1 MRWQRRG
8 FAVGVWGV
16 LASLSGG
23 LLAAEPPGVMGSRPA
38 RRARDRG
45 AERSAIRA
53 EVVQSPA
60 WVWRAGVQEPL
71 QPGDSLPEGTEVQ
84 TGPGATLAL
93 RMPEGSVVYLGEKTR
108 MAVQQLMVTRST
120 QGELSMA
127 TLLRLVDGFVRY
139 ATTPLAK
146 AVGRRDVR
154 IGLRTATLGIR
165 GTDVWAMTDEVHDA
179 ACLFEGRIGLTT
191 QQGELALEQPSAFW
205 AWFFE
210 RAPTP
215 VGVATPAELARF
227 MASVEVRPGQGLA
240 VEDGVWRVELS
251 SASGDYRQ
259 AVRRTVELRRSGY
272 AAHVW
277 AHKEAGRFAVEVRH
291 LATEAD
297 ARALLARIRSTA
309 GLETLDGSVGRLN

>member
-8 FAVGVWGV
+8 FAVGVCGG

-23 LLAAEPPGVMGSRPA
+23 LLAAEPPAANAPRPA
-38 RRARDRG
+38 GRGRERG
-45 AERSAIRA
+45 AERTAIRA

-60 WVWRAGVQEPL
+60 WVWRNGVQQPL
-71 QPGDSLPEGTEVQ
+71 QPGDSLPQGTEVQ

-93 RMPEGSVVYLGEKTR
+93 RMPEGSVVYLGEQTR

-120 QGELSMA
+120 QGELSMS

-154 IGLRTATLGIR
+154 IGLRTSTLGIR
-165 GTDVWAMTDEVHDA
+165 GTDVWAMTDAVHDA

-191 QQGELALEQPSAFW
+191 QQGDLALEQPSAFW

-215 VGVATPAELARF
+215 VGVATPAELAKF

-240 VEDGVWRVELS
+240 VENGVWRVELS
-251 SASGDYRQ
+251 PSADYRMALRN
-259 AVRRTVELRRSGY
+259 AVALRQSGY

-277 AHKEAGRFAVEVRH
+277 ERAASGRFAVEIRH
-291 LATEAD
+291 LATQAD
-297 ARALLARIRSTA
+297 AEALLARVRSTP
-309 GLETLDGSVGRLN
+309 GLEQLEGRVGRLA